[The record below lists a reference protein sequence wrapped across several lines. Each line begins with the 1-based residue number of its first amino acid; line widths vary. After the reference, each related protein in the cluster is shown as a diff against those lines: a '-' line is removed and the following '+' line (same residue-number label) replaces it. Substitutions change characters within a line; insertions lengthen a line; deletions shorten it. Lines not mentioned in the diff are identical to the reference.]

1 MLYAKP
7 KKEALAIHERA
18 VNKYNTQY
26 QKMEKLGIQLYERR
40 QDSVSLIH
48 EIEFLVNSIANRPK
62 EFEKK
67 ISDIQAAREKFRETE
82 AYAAEAIEAAVKSGA
97 AVAASPGWPEGLRWP
112 AWHQR
117 RPCGLQQPLE
127 LPLPELRYLL

>member
-67 ISDIQAAREKFRETE
+67 ISDIQAAREKFRDRN
-82 AYAAEAIEAAVKSGA
+82 VS
-97 AVAASPGWPEGLRWP
+97 LF
-112 AWHQR
+112 
-117 RPCGLQQPLE
+117 L
-127 LPLPELRYLL
+127 